1 MPRDMSDPFKI
12 VRTGRGTMG
21 AGGNDMRLTVFTLF
35 VNDQDQALR
44 FYVDR
49 LGFTLTEDKRLGDY
63 RWLLVSPSKGEDVGL
78 NLELARTPEQQA
90 LVGKQGGGKP
100 VFALATDN
108 CHRDFQAMKA
118 QGVTFDSEPRV
129 MPYGTGV
136 TLNDLYGNK
145 IFLNEEPA
153 NAGLAR

>member
-1 MPRDMSDPFKI
+1 
-12 VRTGRGTMG
+12 
-21 AGGNDMRLTVFTLF
+21 MRFTVFTLF

-49 LGFTLTEDKRLGDY
+49 LGFTMTEDKRLGDY
-63 RWLLVSPSKGEDVGL
+63 RWLLVAASQREDVAI

-100 VFALATDN
+100 VFALGTDD

-118 QGVTFDSEPRV
+118 RGVTFDSEPRT
-129 MPYGTGV
+129 MPYGIGV

-145 IFLNEEPA
+145 IYLNEDP
-153 NAGLAR
+153 R

>member
-1 MPRDMSDPFKI
+1 LLRETKPFSPQKAHEPPEENM
-12 VRTGRGTMG
+12 T
-21 AGGNDMRLTVFTLF
+21 MRLTLFTLF

-44 FYVDR
+44 FYVDQ
-49 LGFTLTEDKRLGDY
+49 LGFVMREDKRLGDY
-63 RWLLVSPSKGEDVGL
+63 RWLLVSAQQSKDEVSI

-100 VFALATDN
+100 VFALATEN
-108 CHRDFQAMKA
+108 CDRDVRALKA
-118 QGVTFDSEPRV
+118 RGVTFDGEPRT

-145 IFLNEEPA
+145 IYLNEDP
-153 NAGLAR
+153 R

>member
-1 MPRDMSDPFKI
+1 
-12 VRTGRGTMG
+12 
-21 AGGNDMRLTVFTLF
+21 MRLAVFTLF

-63 RWLLVSPSKGEDVGL
+63 RWLLVSASESQDVGI

-90 LVGKQGGGKP
+90 LVGRQGGDKP
-100 VFALATDN
+100 VLALATDN
-108 CHRDFQAMKA
+108 CVRDYRAMQAR
-118 QGVTFDSEPRV
+118 GVTFDGEPHT

-145 IFLNEEPA
+145 IYLNEEPA
-153 NAGLAR
+153 DAGLA

>member
-1 MPRDMSDPFKI
+1 
-12 VRTGRGTMG
+12 VT
-21 AGGNDMRLTVFTLF
+21 MRLAVFTLF

-49 LGFTLTEDKRLGDY
+49 LGFVVSEDNRMGDY
-63 RWLLVSPSKGEDVGL
+63 RWLLLCAPQSRDVSI
-78 NLELARTPEQQA
+78 NLELARTPDQRA
-90 LVGKQGGGKP
+90 LVGKQGGVKP

-108 CHRDFQAMKA
+108 CDRDFQALKA
-118 QGVTFDSEPRV
+118 RGVTFDGEPQR

-145 IFLNEEPA
+145 IYLHEDPH
-153 NAGLAR
+153 